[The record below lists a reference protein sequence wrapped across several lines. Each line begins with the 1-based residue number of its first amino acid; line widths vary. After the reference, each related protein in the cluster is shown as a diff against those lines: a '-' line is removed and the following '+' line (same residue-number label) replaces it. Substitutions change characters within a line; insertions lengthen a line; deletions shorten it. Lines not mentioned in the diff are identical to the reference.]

1 MTTIPAW
8 EIKRF
13 VQSQTVAEHQ
23 ADTMANLLRGP
34 MLLAALQ
41 SPYFDDEESGRKILN
56 LYLNECRFGKDAD
69 WYKQT
74 QESFLKYHPSWVE
87 LFDDVRL
94 DRLQQGSKGQKSNV
108 MGDWLALSHLRG
120 TPMPFEMLATS
131 RKRDPRTPAPVL
143 LPTDEIFITAAPP
156 KEDFY
161 KHVFE
166 QLYMKHKDEHRGW
179 NALLGRQT
187 IRGLTSKTWD
197 AYVSV
202 FPNDVSQLV
211 QRFNLNRG
219 YEGLA
224 ILRDLQEVKNPLQL
238 AREMVSAM
246 QSGLFNEMYTLFD
259 DETSFGK
266 DAVLLTPSMSEALY
280 ETIPTRP
287 EVRSKLSTEH
297 LVHIVNGD
305 PSNVETEMDY
315 AVAGFPNAHACGA
328 LVAPKYMELL
338 NPVARQTIFELM
350 ARDPVKY
357 LPVVARI
364 VNSDVPTVL
373 TSPEMEKFLQ
383 STYIQAFVIES
394 MMEKRAGGFCKN
406 YMALYP
412 QVVDDLNAASFDVE
426 NVYETIVLKHM
437 TPTLSYADACEV
449 RNIAVS
455 LGITTLETRAM
466 MTMALD
472 GTSTQKSLS
481 IAGLLDES
489 PSHTVF
495 PA

>member
-1 MTTIPAW
+1 MTTIPVW
-8 EIKRF
+8 EIKQF
-13 VQSQTVAEHQ
+13 VQSRTISEHQ
-23 ADTMANLLRGP
+23 AETMPNLLRGP

-41 SPYFDDEESGRKILN
+41 SPHFHDDESGQKILHM
-56 LYLNECRFGKDAD
+56 YLNECRVGKDIA
-69 WYKQT
+69 WYQQT
-74 QESFLKYHPSWVE
+74 QDYFLKHRASWSE
-87 LFDDVRL
+87 LFDTVRL
-94 DRLQQGSKGQKSNV
+94 DRLQHGSKGQKSNI
-108 MGDWLALSHLRG
+108 MGDWLALSHLQG
-120 TPMPFEMLATS
+120 TPMPFDVLATA
-131 RKRDPRTPAPVL
+131 RKRDPRALVPVL
-143 LPTDEIFITAAPP
+143 SPTDEIFITVAPP
-156 KEDFY
+156 KEDLY

-166 QLYMKHKDEHRGW
+166 LLYTKHHDEHRGW

-202 FPNDVSQLV
+202 FPDNVSQLV
-211 QRFNLNRG
+211 RTFNMNRS
-219 YEGLA
+219 YDGLT
-224 ILRDLQEVKNPLQL
+224 ILRDLQEVEDPLLL
-238 AREMVSAM
+238 AREMVAAM
-246 QSGLFNEMYTLFD
+246 QSGQFNEMYTLFD
-259 DETSFGK
+259 DDTSFGK
-266 DAVLLTPSMSEALY
+266 DSVLLTPSMSEALY
-280 ETIPTRP
+280 ETISTRP

-297 LVHIVNGD
+297 LMHIVNGD

-412 QVVDDLNAASFDVE
+412 QAVDDLNAASFDVE